1 MKKNWTRAAGLV
13 ATTSMATAAIAS
25 GPWPTVLKVYALVIT
40 ILIGAR
46 VTALADYFDGE

>member
-13 ATTSMATAAIAS
+13 ATTSIGTAAIAS
-25 GPWPTVLKVYALVIT
+25 GPWPTVIKVYAVALT
-40 ILIGAR
+40 ILIGAG